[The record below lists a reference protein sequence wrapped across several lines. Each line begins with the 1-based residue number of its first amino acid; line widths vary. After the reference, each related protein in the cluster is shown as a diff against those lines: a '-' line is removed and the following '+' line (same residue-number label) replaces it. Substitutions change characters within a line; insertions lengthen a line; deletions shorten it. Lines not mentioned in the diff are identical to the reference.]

1 MTKLTDLQ
9 KKKIVQAAT
18 AYLAEHKDVS
28 QVKLAQ
34 LTGVEKTYMNQMLNG
49 KTHVGNT
56 EIADKYYNAIASYL
70 GIPVKSVSWGHFN
83 TYNFKKIVNK
93 LASTRENTDRCGID
107 GATGTG
113 KTYACN
119 VFKRRFP
126 ASTFLVKC
134 NATDNAKEFV
144 QGICTEVGIS
154 DVGTKGKLVKR
165 IAEHLIN
172 MGNNPILIID
182 EAENL
187 GRAGIEIVK
196 VLADLLENRV
206 ALAIVGLDIRKI
218 LLTGSKR
225 KKQGYIQTNRRFSY
239 GWIEVTP
246 VTGSDIDEVCQAVG
260 ITSRSA
266 LTWMHQH
273 ITDYDSLRRVCT
285 EAISEAEKSGSEINR
300 KLLDE
305 LFAETTKYR

>member
-9 KKKIVQAAT
+9 KKKIVQAAAT
-18 AYLAEHKDVS
+18 YLSEHNDVS
-28 QVKLAQ
+28 QVQFARLA
-34 LTGVEKTYMNQMLNG
+34 GIEKTYMNQMLNG
-49 KTHVGNT
+49 KTHIGNT

-70 GIPVKSVSWGHFN
+70 AVPVKSVSWGHFN

-93 LASTRENTDRCGID
+93 LTATRANTDRCGID
-107 GATGTG
+107 GPSGTG

-126 ASTFLVKC
+126 ANTYLVKC

-144 QGICTEVGIS
+144 QGICAEVGIA
-154 DVGTKGKLVKR
+154 DVGSKGKLVKR
-165 IAEHLIN
+165 IAEHLTGL
-172 MGNNPILIID
+172 GNDPILIID

-225 KKQGYIQTNRRFSY
+225 KKQGFIQTNRRFSY
-239 GWIEVTP
+239 GWIECAP
-246 VTGSDIDEVCQAVG
+246 VTANDITEVCNSIG
-260 ITSRSA
+260 ITTRSA
-266 LTWMHQH
+266 LTWMYQN

-300 KLLDE
+300 KLLED